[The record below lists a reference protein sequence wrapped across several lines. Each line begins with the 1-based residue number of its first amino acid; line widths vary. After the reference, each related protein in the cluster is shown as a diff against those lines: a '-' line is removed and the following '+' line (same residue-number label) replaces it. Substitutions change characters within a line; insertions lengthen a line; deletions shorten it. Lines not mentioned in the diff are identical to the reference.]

1 MQMVM
6 AVVALKCLET
16 QLSPF
21 PPVKD
26 SIIMAICS
34 WVISKTVEKLN
45 LKAVLKFYCSIW

>member
-26 SIIMAICS
+26 SLVMVYLFPS
-34 WVISKTVEKLN
+34 LWQF
-45 LKAVLKFYCSIW
+45 VLGSYPRL